1 MNIWFKYRK
10 GEPVEISFKGN
21 NVNALKKQIK
31 TELKNQLGK
40 FDINQITL
48 RKPGEHK
55 TLCAEMLIDEG
66 FATSYNEPVVVE
78 TENYLEMKTFHIQC
92 YDNEVKNGSM
102 WTQVEDVALEDE
114 TRLAVENIVNKML
127 KSPVTDFPK

>member
-78 TENYLEMKTFHIQC
+78 TGKLLSQRDARARYTYCCL
-92 YDNEVKNGSM
+92 
-102 WTQVEDVALEDE
+102 
-114 TRLAVENIVNKML
+114 
-127 KSPVTDFPK
+127 

>member
-66 FATSYNEPVVVE
+66 FATSYNEPVS
-78 TENYLEMKTFHIQC
+78 LKL
-92 YDNEVKNGSM
+92 GS
-102 WTQVEDVALEDE
+102 
-114 TRLAVENIVNKML
+114 
-127 KSPVTDFPK
+127 F